1 MSLTLSNC
9 YPFVFD
15 SASYFG
21 CFIHTIVMSLSKP
34 SQGKKRKHISLSLN
48 DKLCVIDKLEK
59 GASVLSICA
68 QYGIAKQTVS
78 DIKKKKDDIRNFVL
92 KFNIEKETSVVK
104 RMRLPLDQSL
114 DDAVYKWIC
123 QLRSSGLAVSGVEIQ
138 AAADKLAKQLNIN
151 NFKAS
156 SGWLFRF
163 RRRHNIKIKKI
174 CGESLSIDNE
184 AVETFRKKLSD
195 ILKAENI
202 LPSQLYNYG
211 ETELYWRALPDSTQ
225 VSKAHTNTPGWKISK
240 DRVSV
245 VLCANADGNHM
256 LKPVIVGISK
266 KPLAIKNIMDKL
278 PVHYYNSKNARFTS
292 DITIDWFHKKA
303 VPEIRRYQTEI
314 LKIPDNKVK
323 ALVLLDNCPAHPQ
336 VEQLTSDD
344 KKITC
349 MFLPANTT
357 SLIQPM
363 NQGIIYT
370 AKRLYKKKFLNEILE
385 FDEPAAGEEDKRG
398 YKTLQNLKDHNIR
411 SMIYNFASAVKDIKP
426 LTLINSWKKLLIN
439 EEVEP
444 DMAELETEDFRKI
457 FHRGGENSVT
467 LEDIEFW
474 LEADEY
480 DLDYHILTEEEIVEN
495 MTTAGNSE
503 TDECDQDEADNNI
516 NPKQKLGEIK
526 DHLNIV
532 IKYVEDNND
541 ENISAYY
548 EHLRHLRELI
558 IKDCERKKTKD

>member
-1 MSLTLSNC
+1 
-9 YPFVFD
+9 
-15 SASYFG
+15 
-21 CFIHTIVMSLSKP
+21 MSLSKP
-34 SQGKKRKHISLSLN
+34 SQSKKRKHMSLSLN
-48 DKLCVIDKLEK
+48 DKLCVIEKLEK
-59 GASVLSICA
+59 GASVSSICA

-78 DIKKKKDDIRNFVL
+78 DIRKKKDDIRNFVL
-92 KFNIEKETSVVK
+92 KFNVEKETSVVK

-123 QLRSSGLAVSGVEIQ
+123 QLRSSGLAVRGVEIQ
-138 AAADKLAKQLNIN
+138 AAADRLAKQLNIN

-163 RRRHNIKIKKI
+163 KRRHNLTNKKI
-174 CGESLSIDNE
+174 CGKSLSADNE
-184 AVETFRKKLSD
+184 VIETFRKKLND
-195 ILKAENI
+195 ILKAKNI

-225 VSKAHTNTPGWKISK
+225 VSKAHKNTPDWKINK

-245 VLCANADGNHM
+245 LLCANADGSHT
-256 LKPVIVGISK
+256 LKSVIIGISK
-266 KPLAIKNIMDKL
+266 KPRAIKNIMDKL

-336 VEQLTSDD
+336 VEHLTSDD

-363 NQGIIYT
+363 NQGVIYT

-385 FDEPAAGEEDKRG
+385 VEEPAAGEEDKRG
-398 YKTLQNLKDHNIR
+398 DKTLQNLKDYNIR

-426 LTLINSWKKLLIN
+426 STLMNSWKKLLIN

-444 DMAELETEDFRKI
+444 DISELETEDFHKI
-457 FHRGGENSVT
+457 FHQGGENSVT

-480 DLDYHILTEEEIVEN
+480 DLDYRTLTEEEIVEN
-495 MTTAGNSE
+495 MTTAESSE
-503 TDECDQDEADNNI
+503 TDDCDQDEVDNNI
-516 NPKQKLGEIK
+516 IPKQKLGEIK

-532 IKYVEDNND
+532 IKYVEDNNN

-558 IKDCERKKTKD
+558 IKEIDVKGRKSKISSLFKPVSTSSVNNKDVP